1 MNLPNA
7 SLALVEREK
16 ITEYLLNREH
26 PDNGGKADF
35 FIALG
40 FSLNEWEM
48 LAESLRLVAIL
59 SEVSRSMESP
69 HGKKYIVDGE
79 IQTPSGKTP
88 KVRTVWIVDAGESI
102 ARLVTAYPHED

>member
-7 SLALVEREK
+7 TIALVERQK

-40 FSLNEWEM
+40 FSVNEWET
-48 LAESLRLVAIL
+48 LAEALGSMALSAQVTQSIESVTAKSTLWMAKLRLQSARH
-59 SEVSRSMESP
+59 VSCEP
-69 HGKKYIVDGE
+69 FG
-79 IQTPSGKTP
+79 
-88 KVRTVWIVDAGESI
+88 
-102 ARLVTAYPHED
+102 

>member
-7 SLALVEREK
+7 TIALVERQK

-40 FSLNEWEM
+40 FSVNEWET
-48 LAESLRLVAIL
+48 LAEALGSMALSAQVTQSIESL
-59 SEVSRSMESP
+59 

-79 IQTPSGKTP
+79 IKTP
-88 KVRTVWIVDAGESI
+88 IGKARIVRTVWIVDRGERSP
-102 ARLVTAYPHED
+102 RLVTAYPHEE

>member
-1 MNLPNA
+1 MKLPHA
-7 SLALVEREK
+7 SVAVVDREK

-40 FSLNEWEM
+40 FSIDKWTTFAEALQR
-48 LAESLRLVAIL
+48 LAIASDISL
-59 SEVSRSMESP
+59 SMESP

-79 IQTPSGKTP
+79 IETPIGKSRI
-88 KVRTVWIVDAGESI
+88 VRTVWIVNAGESI